1 MVNAIRFSEPHDQA
15 PIHTVQKG
23 KATSA
28 KRLPFFLL
36 HGDWSGEVPF
46 YCFTLARLLGSAQP
60 FYALDTYKY
69 NNPEAPLTLEE
80 VASAHLQSIRATQ
93 PEGPYLLGGFCS
105 GAYLAYE
112 VAKQLQEQGQKVE
125 LLMLIAPS
133 EITHTHVRIR
143 QALSII
149 GSLFHM
155 SQIKQL
161 NVFIHMRHFLRSIYR
176 KVLSPDNPK
185 VKDFAKLLAL
195 DPRLARTFPPVEALY
210 KDFPGVFTW
219 LAADFTPMHAL
230 DNVAFI
236 WAAEN
241 LAYRPRWS
249 LVEQGQSSPVLP
261 GFYLTL
267 LDENVQLLAEQLKVH
282 IDKVQENYATRNL
295 PSTVEKS

>member
-1 MVNAIRFSEPHDQA
+1 MVNAIRFAEPHVQA

-60 FYALDTYKY
+60 FYALDTYRY
-69 NNPEAPLTLEE
+69 NDPDAPLTLEE
-80 VASAHLQSIRATQ
+80 VAAAHLQSIRAMQ

-112 VAKQLQEQGQKVE
+112 VAKQLQEQEQKVE
-125 LLMLIAPS
+125 LLLMIAPS
-133 EITHTHVRIR
+133 ESTHNHARVRR
-143 QALSII
+143 FLSMM

-155 SQIKQL
+155 SEVQQL
-161 NVFIHMRHFLRSIYR
+161 NTFIRMRHFLRSIYR
-176 KVLSPDNPK
+176 KILSPDNPK
-185 VKDFAKLLAL
+185 VKDFAKLLAI
-195 DPRLARTFPPVEALY
+195 DPRLARAFPPVEALY

-219 LAADFTPMHAL
+219 LAASFTPKDAL
-230 DNVAFI
+230 ENVAFI

-241 LAYRPRWS
+241 LAYRSRWS
-249 LVEQGQSSPVLP
+249 VVEQGQSSPVLP
-261 GFYLTL
+261 GFYLKL
-267 LDENVQLLAEQLKVH
+267 LDENIQLLAEQVKLH
-282 IDKVQENYATRNL
+282 IDKVQ
-295 PSTVEKS
+295 K